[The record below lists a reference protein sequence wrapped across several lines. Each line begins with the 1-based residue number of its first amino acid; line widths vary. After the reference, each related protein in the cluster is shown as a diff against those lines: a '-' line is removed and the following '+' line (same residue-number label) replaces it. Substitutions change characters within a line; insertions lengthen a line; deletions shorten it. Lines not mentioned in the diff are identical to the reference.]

1 MDGDAEWVGVDF
13 EFGQPGN
20 AGPTTTARPR
30 PRPRPPLPRPP
41 HAGPATEPPHDA
53 NDVAPATPTGGF
65 NATALAGSVGG
76 LLGVVLLLLVVYM
89 FVLRR
94 KLNKAKLARGDSE
107 YRLRVE
113 DVAHLTHLDETSNT
127 YVNTTDLQKLVSSVR
142 AKKKAE
148 EKLPL
153 PPRSQQQAP
162 PLVRKPTSPSVS
174 ARSSSSSAG
183 QADNDA
189 FRGDVDVVTLRPPMP
204 LPHPKPDIL
213 QGVLPPRTGVH
224 GSEPVSEIIYSN
236 VQPPSQPTP
245 QSPVAKGARI
255 EPPKIAPPPP
265 PAKKPKRE
273 AAVTVSPVVVPVGE
287 PEEDAPVSPTVI
299 ARPAPPARGQANG
312 ARGFFA
318 RQHHRPKRRPEA
330 DASRGAQASEGR
342 LLGRPDAHEDAAAQ
356 TRPPEGRKA
365 RRAEQRARPPP
376 PEDGA
381 APLRQQELHRQ
392 LRHAR
397 HQRAGAHARHG
408 RRAGVGVYQRQDR
421 LPGGEDEV
429 PSDGPQRNAFQ
440 DLRTPSVPPPLRPR
454 HKSVLSMAVER
465 VLRLGKA
472 LMRRRRAQAV
482 RGLVGRASTS
492 EGVRR
497 AHPLTSR
504 PVPLDFPARPE
515 LADVAHCTS

>member
-1 MDGDAEWVGVDF
+1 MWM
-13 EFGQPGN
+13 
-20 AGPTTTARPR
+20 
-30 PRPRPPLPRPP
+30 
-41 HAGPATEPPHDA
+41 
-53 NDVAPATPTGGF
+53 TG
-65 NATALAGSVGG
+65 TIRIEVT
-76 LLGVVLLLLVVYM
+76 
-89 FVLRR
+89 
-94 KLNKAKLARGDSE
+94 KAKLARGDSE

-299 ARPAPPARGQANG
+299 ARPAPPPPVAKPMAPAGSSPANTTDRNAAQKPTPPVAPKPQKAVFSDAPTPTKTPPPKPALPKAAKPGVLSKGRGLPPLKMALL
-312 ARGFFA
+312 
-318 RQHHRPKRRPEA
+318 HS
-330 DASRGAQASEGR
+330 DSRSSIDSCATPDTSVLELTPDMDEGR
-342 LLGRPDAHEDAAAQ
+342 GSASISAKIAFL
-356 TRPPEGRKA
+356 EGKMKSPA
-365 RRAEQRARPPP
+365 T
-376 PEDGA
+376 
-381 APLRQQELHRQ
+381 APR
-392 LRHAR
+392 
-397 HQRAGAHARHG
+397 GM
-408 RRAGVGVYQRQDR
+408 
-421 LPGGEDEV
+421 
-429 PSDGPQRNAFQ
+429 PSK
-440 DLRTPSVPPPLRPR
+440 T
-454 HKSVLSMAVER
+454 
-465 VLRLGKA
+465 
-472 LMRRRRAQAV
+472 
-482 RGLVGRASTS
+482 
-492 EGVRR
+492 
-497 AHPLTSR
+497 
-504 PVPLDFPARPE
+504 
-515 LADVAHCTS
+515 